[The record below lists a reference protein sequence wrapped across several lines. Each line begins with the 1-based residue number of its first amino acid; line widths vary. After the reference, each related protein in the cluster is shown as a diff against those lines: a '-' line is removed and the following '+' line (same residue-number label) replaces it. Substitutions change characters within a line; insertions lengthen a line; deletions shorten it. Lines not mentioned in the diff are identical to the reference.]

1 MWIYRCIYDWD
12 GRKLKSERIYS
23 EASITGSTHE
33 SSAQK
38 NKIFKNTHSCTIDG
52 YEVIYKYSLSKNG
65 ANIYK
70 TVTVQFDDFLWDSG
84 LNLYVASI
92 RKHRNIYYVV
102 VRNPSSSNEFSHAV
116 IAVDSEKA
124 VIIEELKE
132 GVDWDLESFVY
143 NNYPAAVYRMYESE
157 KYYYETG
164 KISFHKCAPSTMFI
178 SYVKKS
184 VRNQIQEVDEN

>member
-1 MWIYRCIYDWD
+1 M
-12 GRKLKSERIYS
+12 
-23 EASITGSTHE
+23 
-33 SSAQK
+33 
-38 NKIFKNTHSCTIDG
+38 
-52 YEVIYKYSLSKNG
+52 
-65 ANIYK
+65 
-70 TVTVQFDDFLWDSG
+70 
-84 LNLYVASI
+84 ASI

-157 KYYYETG
+157 NTITKQGKY
-164 KISFHKCAPSTMFI
+164 PFI
-178 SYVKKS
+178 SVLL
-184 VRNQIQEVDEN
+184 QPCLFLM